1 MNKKDIENKL
11 KKKKKKLDVLS
22 RISQT
27 IVSNNY
33 LHEILNLIVVMTA
46 EIMESKICSI
56 MLFDEKNN
64 ELVISATQS
73 LSREYRDKP
82 NLKVGQSVSGRVISS
97 RQPITVKDVTRDSGY
112 MYPELA
118 RKEGIVSMLAAP
130 MMVKEKIIGVLN
142 SYTDTPR
149 EFTEEEIKILQAI
162 ANQAAVAIENTRLNE
177 EILKAKEDI
186 KTRKILSR
194 AKGILMKDMGITE
207 EEEGKWSDK
216 KEIDVFKK
224 IDERDIRNRHSGLRH
239 RAVNIDR

>member
-11 KKKKKKLDVLS
+11 EKKKKKLDVLS
-22 RISQT
+22 KISQT

-73 LSREYRDKP
+73 LSQEYRDKP

-97 RQPITVKDVTRDSGY
+97 RRPITVKDVTKESDY
-112 MYPELA
+112 MYPDLA
-118 RKEGIVSMLAAP
+118 RKEGIVSMLAVP

-142 SYTDTPR
+142 SYTDTLH
-149 EFTEEEIKILQAI
+149 EFTDEEIKILQAI

-186 KTRKILSR
+186 KTRKTLSR

-207 EEEGKWSDK
+207 EEAFKRIRKKSMDLRK
-216 KEIDVFKK
+216 SMKEISEAVILASD
-224 IDERDIRNRHSGLRH
+224 IER
-239 RAVNIDR
+239 